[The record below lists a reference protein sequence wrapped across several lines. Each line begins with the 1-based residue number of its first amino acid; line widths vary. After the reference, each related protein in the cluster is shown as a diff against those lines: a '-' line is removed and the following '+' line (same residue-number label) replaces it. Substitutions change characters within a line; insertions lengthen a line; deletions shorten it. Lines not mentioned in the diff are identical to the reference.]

1 MKKIYVYILGVV
13 TGILLTTGAVMLIAY
28 ANKNASNITILEEP
42 GQTLD
47 IKAFKVIQVIEGN
60 RALAYEASWSKVL
73 KSYQSG
79 ELLVLITNDEGEH
92 YYDQQLIEV
101 PRRHEVR
108 QIGVYNYTTN
118 TGVRKTVP
126 VIKIMEK

>member
-79 ELLVLITNDEGEH
+79 ELLVLITNDE
-92 YYDQQLIEV
+92 
-101 PRRHEVR
+101 
-108 QIGVYNYTTN
+108 
-118 TGVRKTVP
+118 
-126 VIKIMEK
+126 